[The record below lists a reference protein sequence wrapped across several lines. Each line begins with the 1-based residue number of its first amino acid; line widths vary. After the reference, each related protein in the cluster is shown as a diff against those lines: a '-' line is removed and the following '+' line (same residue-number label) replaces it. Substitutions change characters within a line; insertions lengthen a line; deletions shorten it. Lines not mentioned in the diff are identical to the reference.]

1 MKQGFSQQEFA
12 LKLFAPLML
21 VGAVACS
28 NETEAP
34 REPGVRP
41 AKLVTVEAASNRR
54 SANYPA
60 VIRAARSSE
69 LTFQVG
75 GQIEELAV
83 IESQEVEQGAVIARL
98 DQRDFVNSLAQSRS
112 QFENT
117 EAEYQRARRLVAQDA
132 ISRSV
137 LEGRK
142 SQRDI
147 ARAALDTAEKALSDT
162 VLKAPFSGGVAR
174 VYVEQFQNVQPQEAV
189 VSLQSSGVEAIIHI
203 PASVVAF
210 VPQFKPISTKVILD
224 AAPGVPIPAEFKE
237 ASGQADPNTQT
248 YEVSFTFTPP
258 EDLLILPG
266 MTATLQSFLELNNG
280 SSLATNGVSAPLAA
294 IVAEGDEKFVWIV
307 DPDEMTVSKRIIT
320 VGDSVGEN
328 IAIVSGL
335 KSGETIVAA
344 GGSYLHEG
352 MKVRSWV
359 N

>member
-1 MKQGFSQQEFA
+1 MNLGFVKQGFV
-12 LKLFAPLML
+12 LKVCAPFILI
-21 VGAVACS
+21 GAAACS
-28 NETEAP
+28 SEAEAP
-34 REPGVRP
+34 REPGARP

-83 IESQEVEQGAVIARL
+83 IEGQDVEQGNIIGRL
-98 DQRDFVNSLAQSRS
+98 DQRDFLNNLAQSRS

-117 EAEYQRARRLVAQDA
+117 ETEYQRARRLVAQDA

-162 VLKAPFSGGVAR
+162 VLKAPFSGGIAR
-174 VYVEQFQNVQPQEAV
+174 VYVEQFQNVQPQEPV

-203 PASVVAF
+203 PASIVAF
-210 VPQFKPISTKVILD
+210 VPQFTPISTKVILD
-224 AAPGVPIPAEFKE
+224 AAPGVLIPAEFKE

-266 MTATLQSFLELNNG
+266 MTATLQTFLELNNG
-280 SSLATNGVSAPLAA
+280 SSLATQGVSAPLAA
-294 IVAEGDEKFVWIV
+294 IVAEGDERFVWIV
-307 DPDEMTVSKRIIT
+307 DPDEMTVSKRTII

-328 IAIVSGL
+328 IAIISGL
-335 KSGETIVAA
+335 EAGETIVAA

-352 MKVRSWV
+352 MKVRSWI